1 LDTGLDGFS
10 VYFAPYIFEDK
21 ELRDEPR
28 SYAPGAPSDDYNYL
42 NHIYTV
48 NQEPT
53 YELFETWRKYID
65 QYADQFN
72 ENQKVS
78 KAILFFQIYVFVLI
92 DLKNMLFLI
101 SLVTDDKAV
110 YRFSTYHRIL

>member
-1 LDTGLDGFS
+1 LDRGIDGFS
-10 VYFAPYIFEDK
+10 VISAPYIFEDK

-28 SYAPGAPSDDYNYL
+28 SYAPGAISDDYNYL

-53 YELFETWRKYID
+53 YELIETWQKYMD

-72 ENQKVS
+72 EDQKVS
-78 KAILFFQIYVFVLI
+78 KAILFFQIYMFVLI
-92 DLKNMLFLI
+92 DLENMLFLI
-101 SLVTDDKAV
+101 SPGTDDRGV